1 MTVDQVE
8 RALAAQTVD
17 TRSRDDDVVEALG
30 LVALDDHH
38 VNIVVTRQ
46 QLARGHLVLFARV
59 GVLRPARGADEAHVL
74 GSGLVMAP
82 GILSGH
88 IDIKAMMTMMFE
100 RTHAQAAAGELGNDL
115 LDERG
120 LARVLVA
127 DKRDRGDG
135 RCRGCGRDGDGCA
148 RGRVARGTHGL
159 DSSGLTLCTIPHA
172 RAAALL
178 VQQAHIDDLH
188 AAIDGLAHVVDGQ
201 TRGTRAGQGL
211 HLDTRL
217 ARHARRDQHVK
228 ANLPVH
234 ARRSPAL
241 GHVLGRRP
249 RRRDRLDIALTL
261 GNEQRMA
268 HGDDV
273 TRALDG
279 HNARHARASKHIAL
293 FGAVLKHHGLRL
305 GMHEDGALGDGDA
318 MRLGLVGHVDHT
330 HLALGIHMRQLV
342 AAGVASGPGSS
353 AGRRL
358 RGRVGVVGIHRGRM
372 GRHRGP
378 SSGLGGIGVPA
389 LGHMI
394 ILRFG
399 T

>member
-1 MTVDQVE
+1 M
-8 RALAAQTVD
+8 
-17 TRSRDDDVVEALG
+17 
-30 LVALDDHH
+30 
-38 VNIVVTRQ
+38 
-46 QLARGHLVLFARV
+46 F
-59 GVLRPARGADEAHVL
+59 

-82 GILSGH
+82 GVLSGH
-88 IDIKAMMTMMFE
+88 IDIKAVMSMMLE
-100 RTHAQAAAGELGNDL
+100 RTHAQAAAGELGDNL

-127 DKRDRGDG
+127 DKRNRRDG
-135 RCRGCGRDGDGCA
+135 WSGRDGDGCA
-148 RGRVARGTHGL
+148 RGRVTVCGGGL
-159 DSSGLTLCTIPHA
+159 NGSGLAPCAVPHA

-178 VQQAHIDDLH
+178 VQQAHVDNLH
-188 AAIDGLAHVVDGQ
+188 TAIDGLAHVVDGQ

-217 ARHARRDQHVK
+217 ARHAGRNQYVK
-228 ANLPVH
+228 ANLPVR
-234 ARRSPAL
+234 ARRRPAL

-249 RRRDRLDIALTL
+249 RRSDGRNVALAL

-273 TRALDG
+273 ARALDG
-279 HNARHARASKHIAL
+279 HDARHARAGEHVAL
-293 FGAVLKHHGLRL
+293 FGAVLQHHGLRL
-305 GMHEDGALGDGDA
+305 GMHEDGALGDGNA
-318 MRLGLVGHVDHT
+318 MGLGLVGHVDHA
-330 HLALGIHMRQLV
+330 HLALGVHVRQLV
-342 AAGVASGPGSS
+342 ATGVAGGLGGS
-353 AGRRL
+353 AGSRL
-358 RGRVGVVGIHRGRM
+358 RACNGIAGRSRDFV

-378 SSGLGGIGVPA
+378 ASGLGGIGVPA